1 MTTTEFVYMK
11 FSSPSPLFL
20 SVIVFVLVFGG
31 LDLRAG
37 ASNKNGSPFGNGTFF
52 TTSGTFTGV
61 LRGTDLV
68 GVTQFSTTTNASL
81 TGGTVVIYDAAL
93 GMYNDGMGVYATMN
107 PAANTLTALI
117 LPNTNTAI
125 VTPNPLSTNQDA
137 VPANIFQGGGS
148 FSANLSTQPPNQT
161 YSGNGV
167 ITQIPDTTTNNSPPL
182 NMPFSIT
189 GCRISSQ

>member
-1 MTTTEFVYMK
+1 MK
-11 FSSPSPLFL
+11 TSSASLL
-20 SVIVFVLVFGG
+20 SLLTVLLLLLCGG
-31 LDLRAG
+31 KLHAG
-37 ASNKNGSPFGNGTFF
+37 ASNKNGNPFGNGTFF
-52 TTSGTFTGV
+52 PTSGTFTGV

-93 GMYNDGMGVYATMN
+93 GLYNDGLGVYASLD

-117 LPNTNTAI
+117 LPNANTALS
-125 VTPNPLSTNQDA
+125 PNDGNDNTS
-137 VPANIFQGGGS
+137 ANVFQGGGS

-167 ITQIPDTTTNNSPPL
+167 ITQVLSANAPTTNPPL

-189 GCRISSQ
+189 GTRISN

>member
-1 MTTTEFVYMK
+1 MK
-11 FSSPSPLFL
+11 TASPSVFFL
-20 SVIVFVLVFGG
+20 SLLSALLVLGG
-31 LDLRAG
+31 GDLHAG
-37 ASNKNGSPFGNGTFF
+37 ASNKNGNPFGNGTFF
-52 TTSGTFTGV
+52 PTSGTFTGV

-93 GMYNDGMGVYATMN
+93 GMYNDQMGVYATLD

-117 LPNTNTAI
+117 LPNANAPI
-125 VTPNPLSTNQDA
+125 AAPNPLTTNPSA
-137 VPANIFQGGGS
+137 TAANIFQGGGS

-167 ITQIPDTTTNNSPPL
+167 ITQIPDTTTNNAPPL

-189 GCRISSQ
+189 GTRISN

>member
-1 MTTTEFVYMK
+1 MK
-11 FSSPSPLFL
+11 ISSTSPLFL
-20 SVIVFVLVFGG
+20 AVILSILLFGG
-31 LDLRAG
+31 FDLQAG
-37 ASNKNGSPFGNGTFF
+37 ASNKNGNPFGNGTFF
-52 TTSGTFTGV
+52 TTGGTFTGV

-68 GVTQFSTTTNASL
+68 GVTQFSTSTNASL

-93 GMYNDGMGVYATMN
+93 GMYNDGMGVYASLD

-125 VTPNPLSTNQDA
+125 VAPNPLSTNPDA
-137 VPANIFQGGGS
+137 VPANIFQGAGS
-148 FSANLSTQPPNQT
+148 FSANLSTHPPNQT

-167 ITQIPDTTTNNSPPL
+167 ITQIPDTTTNNTPPL

-189 GCRISSQ
+189 GTRISSQ